1 MRLEKTIISS
11 GLLKTKESA
20 IKIYEALCNTAW
32 YDYIEDKVISYSWR
46 GAGGYIAELRN
57 ALYQSGED
65 YMDYYCSGSEGKV
78 VDLVEE
84 ILNSDGFVVIEGYYD
99 RSELSDDEK
108 LSRFKLKHPD
118 IVSYNR
124 AKKLDDLL

>member
-20 IKIYEALCNTAW
+20 IKVYEALCNTAW

-78 VDLVEE
+78 LSLVEE
-84 ILNSDGFVVIEGYYD
+84 ILNADGFVVIEGYYD

-108 LSRFKLKHPD
+108 LIRFKLKHPD

-124 AKKLDDLL
+124 SKKLDDLL

>member
-20 IKIYEALCNTAW
+20 IEVYEALCNTAW

-78 VDLVEE
+78 VALIEE
-84 ILNSDGFVVIEGYYD
+84 IFNTDGFVVIEGYYD

-108 LSRFKLKHPD
+108 LNRFKLKHPD
-118 IVSYNR
+118 ILSYNR

>member
-20 IKIYEALCNTAW
+20 IKVYEALCNTAW
-32 YDYIEDKVISYSWR
+32 YDYIEDRVISYSWR

-78 VDLVEE
+78 LSLVEE
-84 ILNSDGFVVIEGYYD
+84 ILNRDGFVVIEGYYD

-118 IVSYNR
+118 ILSYNR

>member
-20 IKIYEALCNTAW
+20 IKVYEALCNTAW

-46 GAGGYIAELRN
+46 GAGGYIAKLRN

-78 VDLVEE
+78 LSLVEE
-84 ILNSDGFVVIEGYYD
+84 ILNADGFVVIEGYYD

>member
-20 IKIYEALCNTAW
+20 TEVYDALCNTAW
-32 YDYIEDKVISYSWR
+32 YDYIEDVVISYSWR

-57 ALYQSGED
+57 ALYKSGED
-65 YMDYYCSGSEGKV
+65 YMHYYCSGSEGKV
-78 VDLVEE
+78 TPKIEE
-84 ILNSDGFVVIEGYYD
+84 VFNNECIVVIKDYYEK
-99 RSELSDDEK
+99 SELTDVEK
-108 LSRFKLKHPD
+108 LDRFRLKHPD

>member
-1 MRLEKTIISS
+1 MRLEKAIISS
-11 GLLKTKESA
+11 DLLKTKETA
-20 IKIYEALCNTAW
+20 IEVYDALCNTAW

-57 ALYQSGED
+57 ALYRAGED

-78 VDLVEE
+78 TPKIEE
-84 ILNSDGFVVIEGYYD
+84 TFNNECIVVIKGYYD

-108 LSRFKLKHPD
+108 LKRFKSQHPD
-118 IVSYNR
+118 IVAYNR
-124 AKKLDDLL
+124 AKKLDNLL